1 MVKGGRASRSAAIG
15 GAIGISYQ
23 RCGGQTFFGGLAGGG
38 AEDGR
43 IEAGGVVVGL
53 EGLCGLAGGH
63 RRPAARRS
71 VRRRGGNPR
80 LPDVGPGADDGNQ
93 RGAGARAVRARG
105 GARGAGTGR
114 QRPAR
119 ASNRLTS
126 SSLCAAD
133 NVTRRRLVPT
143 GTVGGRMAGTH
154 RPSWSSAA
162 DALSAACSLPSTT
175 GMIGLGCPGGAK
187 PASATRSISAARR
200 PVRAA
205 PSAER
210 RMRSAAR
217 AAAASAGVGAVE
229 KMYERARLTIRS
241 TMSRDAAT
249 NPPSEPNVFDSVPTR
264 TTVPPCR
271 PSRSRPPIPP
281 PLSRRGRLGRLGP
294 RTAWAS
300 SRTRRA
306 LWRRQRVTRS
316 SRGAMSPSM
325 EKTESVTTMV
335 GMGGVGASRRRCRG
349 RCRPAARPGGPCHGG
364 DRRRGLSGR
373 AGTRR

>member
-1 MVKGGRASRSAAIG
+1 MRSCDGEGRTA
-15 GAIGISYQ
+15 Q
-23 RCGGQTFFGGLAGGG
+23 RL
-38 AEDGR
+38 GR
-43 IEAGGVVVGL
+43 HRWR
-53 EGLCGLAGGH
+53 H
-63 RRPAARRS
+63 RRPRTSGAAGRPRSGGSPVAAPSTAASRPAGSSSGSKDCAGLRAATCRPARGGRSGDGRRPTS
-71 VRRRGGNPR
+71 CRRRCRCRRRRP
-80 LPDVGPGADDGNQ
+80 L
-93 RGAGARAVRARG
+93 GAGARRSEG
-105 GARGAGTGR
+105 GGCGDGAGGGSAHGAE
-114 QRPAR
+114 Q
-119 ASNRLTS
+119 ASACNNRLTS

-133 NVTRRRLVPT
+133 SVTRRRLVPT

-162 DALSAACSLPSTT
+162 DALSAACSLPRTT
-175 GMIGLGCPGGAK
+175 GMIGLGCPGGAN

-210 RMRSAAR
+210 RMRSAAS

-229 KMYERARLTIRS
+229 KMYERARLTMRS

-249 NPPSEPNVFDSVPTR
+249 NPPSEPNVLDSVPTR

-271 PSRSRPPIPP
+271 PSRSWPPIPP
-281 PLSRRGRLGRLGP
+281 PVPPGAAGRSGP

-300 SRTRRA
+300 SRMRRA

-316 SRGAMSPSM
+316 SRGATSPSM

-335 GMGGVGASRRRCRG
+335 GMARRDWRR
-349 RCRPAARPGGPCHGG
+349 RPAAPPGGPCHGG
-364 DRRRGLSGR
+364 GRRRGLSGR
-373 AGTRR
+373 AGSRR